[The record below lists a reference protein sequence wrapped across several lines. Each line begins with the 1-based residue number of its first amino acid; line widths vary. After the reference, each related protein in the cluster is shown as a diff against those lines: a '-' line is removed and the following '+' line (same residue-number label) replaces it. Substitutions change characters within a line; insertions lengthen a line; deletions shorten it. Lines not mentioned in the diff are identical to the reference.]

1 MELTIRQARSD
12 DATAISQV
20 IVAAVR
26 ESNGQ
31 DYPASVIESVVAYF
45 TPERMI
51 GLLEQRLVFVAL
63 RGSEIVGTG
72 ALDGNTVRSLFI
84 APQQQRKGIGKAL
97 MRRVEKTALQRG
109 IEVLLVPSSLT
120 AESFYACLGYR
131 LLREQL
137 HGEER
142 TLIMTKSLPP
152 VGAGHAREPH
162 SSRTSG

>member
-1 MELTIRQARSD
+1 MDVLIRQAHNG
-12 DATAISQV
+12 DAKAISQV

-31 DYPASVIESVVAYF
+31 DYPASVIESVVANF
-45 TPERMI
+45 TPERVI
-51 GLLEQRLVFVAL
+51 ELLQQRLVFVAL
-63 RGSEIVGTG
+63 LDDEIVGTG
-72 ALDGNTVRSLFI
+72 ALDGHTVRSLFI

-97 MRRVEKTALQRG
+97 MRRVEKTSLQRG

-120 AESFYACLGYR
+120 AESFYARLGYR

-142 TLIMTKSLPP
+142 TLIMNKPLTPL
-152 VGAGHAREPH
+152 
-162 SSRTSG
+162 

>member
-1 MELTIRQARSD
+1 MGLTIRETHSN
-12 DATAISQV
+12 DAKAISQV

-31 DYPASVIESVVAYF
+31 NYAASIIESVVTNF
-45 TPERMI
+45 TPERVI
-51 GLLEQRLVFVAL
+51 ELLGQRLVFVAL
-63 RGSEIVGTG
+63 LGDKIVGTG

-97 MRRVEKTALQRG
+97 MRRVEETALQHG
-109 IEVLLVPSSLT
+109 IETLLVPSSLT
-120 AESFYACLGYR
+120 AESFYARLGYC

-142 TLIMTKSLPP
+142 TLIMTKPLIPL
-152 VGAGHAREPH
+152 
-162 SSRTSG
+162 